1 MNALVAFLRDVAR
14 SANQPCR
21 EHAKRIDR
29 ALDARL
35 TPGEAFGLRLHLLYC
50 RGCRRFR
57 QQVAAI
63 RALAS
68 REGESIRTGDP
79 MPADVRGRL
88 DAALRHAAHRGVG
101 RTAPADG
108 GPGRDEQ
115 DSKSP

>member
-14 SANQPCR
+14 SAKQPCR
-21 EHAKRIDR
+21 EHAKTIDR

-35 TPGEAFGLRLHLLYC
+35 RPGEAFGLRLHLLYC

-63 RALAS
+63 RALAG
-68 REGESIRTGDP
+68 RAGDSIRVGEP

-88 DAALRHAAHRGVG
+88 DASLRHAAQHESG
-101 RTAPADG
+101 RSAPMDG
-108 GPGRDEQ
+108 GPTGDENN
-115 DSKSP
+115 SRNS